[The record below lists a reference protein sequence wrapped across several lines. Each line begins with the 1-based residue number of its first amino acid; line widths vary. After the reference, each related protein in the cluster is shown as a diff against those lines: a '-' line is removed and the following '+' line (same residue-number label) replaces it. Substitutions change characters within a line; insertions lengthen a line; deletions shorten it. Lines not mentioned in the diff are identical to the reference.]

1 MKKLYRCGVCG
12 LVLEEGQLEDNCPK
26 CGAPREKFAEVSAEV
41 AEKIVRSWF
50 TNDLHAELIKLCA
63 KLETLADAG
72 IADNLDP
79 SCVKIFTRAK
89 ANAAL
94 LHQLSK
100 AEIAGHISKE
110 KW

>member
-1 MKKLYRCGVCG
+1 MKKLFRCSVCG

-26 CGAPREKFAEVSAEV
+26 CNATRDKFIEISDEVS
-41 AEKIVRSWF
+41 EKITRSEF
-50 TNDLHAELIKLCA
+50 TNDLHADLLHLCVKLG
-63 KLETLADAG
+63 KLADAG

-89 ANAAL
+89 GYAKL
-94 LHQLSK
+94 LKQLSK
-100 AEIAGHISKE
+100 AEVASHISKE